1 MSNDKRIYSKILI
14 STLASTIAIGVTTAA
29 AVGVIDANNKLLEQR
44 KVETRT
50 IINELTSLSEE
61 DKNLYFRKLDEI
73 GYTTNDKTPI
83 QNIIVNALKS
93 NATKSINNLT
103 NLSSEQKQ
111 ELIKKVEQIAKD
123 SNLNQKVNDPRN
135 NNDLSLANQIA
146 KVTQEAKTKDNEIL
160 QIKQSATDP
169 TQVKMKQELEAKKT
183 KAINDISGLLHLS
196 TEQKKSFIDRVGAIN
211 DPSKASDISIIV
223 DQAKALDKQEE
234 FNKKKADAK
243 KQIESFRYI
252 EQDEKNKYLQTLDQI
267 TEVSK
272 INEIDPIVNQ
282 ARQKEYDEIVKG
294 LEIEPVD
301 NNSLRRDNNDKYLYL
316 KVKTSKENFEK
327 IKDKRLVMEIKK
339 DPNFFLDEPAAPFS
353 STNATVYYI
362 NHKQTNDHVEFE
374 ISSVRTYNDN
384 EKGTYKVTQLKL
396 AGHDA
401 KKNVLKGQ
409 SNQITI

>member
-111 ELIKKVEQIAKD
+111 ELINKVEQIAKD
-123 SNLNQKVNDPRN
+123 SNLNQKVNDPHN

-183 KAINDISGLLHLS
+183 KAINDISSLLHLS
-196 TEQKKSFIDRVGAIN
+196 TEQKKSFIDRVAAIN

-234 FNKKKADAK
+234 FNNKKADAK

-272 INEIDPIVNQ
+272 INEIDPVVNQ

-301 NNSLRRDNNDKYLYL
+301 NNSLRRDNDKYLYL
-316 KVKTSKENFEK
+316 KVKTSKQNFEK
-327 IKDKRLVMEIKK
+327 IKDKQLVMEITK
-339 DPNFFLDEPAAPFS
+339 DPNFFLDEPAAPFGP
-353 STNATVYYI
+353 TNATVYYI
-362 NHKQTNDHVEFE
+362 KDKQTNDHVEFE
-374 ISSVRTYNDN
+374 ISSVRKYNDN
-384 EKGTYKVTQLKL
+384 EKGAYKVTKLKL
-396 AGHDA
+396 AGHNA
-401 KKNVLKGQ
+401 KKNVLKRE
-409 SNQITI
+409 SNKITI